1 MIPKS
6 DRGPLKDLMLK
17 SNMSFSFNRT
27 SLATGRVIHRGTWV
41 LLKALESAV
50 SQRGMIGAQM
60 KAMELEKEDGRA
72 DSLGIKSVGPRD

>member
-1 MIPKS
+1 M
-6 DRGPLKDLMLK
+6 RF
-17 SNMSFSFNRT
+17 SFSRT

-41 LLKALESAV
+41 LLKALGSAV

-72 DSLGIKSVGPRD
+72 DSLGIKSVGSRD